1 MALLLP
7 KPVALVEPNEGA
19 GVVPAPNAGVED
31 EEPNAGAG
39 VVVVLA
45 PKVKPALLWSEKK
58 NVRAYISITHG

>member
-45 PKVKPALLWSEKK
+45 PKVKPALLWSEK
-58 NVRAYISITHG
+58 